1 MFDVYPIET
10 LSKKKLPK
18 VDSVML
24 NFFHHLISDE
34 GRTQNN
40 NKNTLATKEAIRN
53 AAYKTCSEI
62 RQASVGTSEEITRK
76 CVNF

>member
-18 VDSVML
+18 VNSVML

-62 RQASVGTSEEITRK
+62 RQVWAQVRRLQGN
-76 CVNF
+76 V